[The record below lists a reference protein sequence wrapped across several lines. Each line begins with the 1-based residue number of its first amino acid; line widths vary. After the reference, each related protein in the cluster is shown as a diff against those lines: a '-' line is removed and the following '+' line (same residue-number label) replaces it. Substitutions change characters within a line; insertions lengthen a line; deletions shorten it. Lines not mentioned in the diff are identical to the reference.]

1 MLIDFFLEVRRAKV
15 PASLR
20 EFLDLLEALQKR
32 LAFADMEE
40 FYYLSRLCLVKD
52 ERHFDKF
59 DRAFQA
65 YFEGIE
71 NLDDLLEAL
80 IPDDWLRAEF
90 EKHLSEEE
98 KAKIDSLGG
107 LEELIET
114 FKKRMEEQEERHAGG
129 NKWIGTGGT
138 SPFGA
143 NGYNP

>member
-40 FYYLSRLCLVKD
+40 FYYLARVCLVKD

-59 DRAFQA
+59 DRAFKA

-71 NLDDLLEAL
+71 HLDDLLQAL

-90 EKHLSEEE
+90 EKYLSEEE
-98 KAKIDSLGG
+98 KARIDSLA
-107 LEELIET
+107 
-114 FKKRMEEQEERHAGG
+114 AGSRSACSGSAG
-129 NKWIGTGGT
+129 NRWRLTRNTCCASVPGR
-138 SPFGA
+138 SPVGRRA
-143 NGYNP
+143 SSG